1 MSVFVARQPIFNAKH
16 KVLGYELLY
25 RQDNEAEGSDEDDGT
40 TSLVVDSMLGFGL
53 GNVTDGETAF
63 LHVTRNMLLG
73 DVVDAFE
80 PSKVVIE
87 LLESVRP
94 DPEVIA
100 ACCSLKEKGFGLA
113 LDDFSY
119 VAEYD
124 PLLALT
130 DVVKLDVVAHANGS
144 LQQAA
149 ERMKRFDVK
158 LLAEKVESQEVH
170 QECVALGFEMFQGF
184 HYFRPENLSKQ
195 DLSTDSIAIVRLL
208 NLLQDINATDSA
220 VKEAFRSDPGLS
232 YKLLRMVNSAAL
244 GGRGIDS
251 VEHALRLL
259 GRDPLSRWLSMLLVS
274 SQGKTG
280 YIRGEVV
287 KSALLRGRL
296 CELLGENVKSA
307 GVTLPKPEALFL
319 AGLFSHLETL
329 FGRSMEE
336 IPRPSGPHGGY
347 PSRVAREKGPCRR
360 DSQSGRGVR
369 GRRLGGSRTRG
380 VESRRRSQL
389 AFDPLLGRRHLGGKP
404 HGHPEPGIGRG
415 PHSSTVLAI
424 STRSKG
430 F

>member
-336 IPRPSGPHGGY
+336 ILDQVDLTVDI
-347 PSRVAREKGPCRR
+347 RVALLERKGPA
-360 DSQSGRGVR
+360 GVILKAVEAYEDADWEAAEQEVSS
-369 GRRLGGSRTRG
+369 LGADPSLLSTLYLDAVTWAGSRM
-380 VESRRRSQL
+380 
-389 AFDPLLGRRHLGGKP
+389 
-404 HGHPEPGIGRG
+404 GIQNQE
-415 PHSSTVLAI
+415 
-424 STRSKG
+424 
-430 F
+430 